1 MTTREENGMED
12 TVVQSKRSDIEIIA
26 NLLAIVLAF
35 VEVVLVSAGHNVMKG
50 RTFVPLWEI
59 LAFGIPA
66 LAFVV
71 LFDILTYILRYRYDH
86 DHREMI
92 LFADRLIIRNRSGVP
107 QLIPTER
114 ITKIQV
120 SLWGALSI
128 WVNGWEYKSPV
139 LDNVAELEHA
149 IRQSREKSIEMRQN
163 AVMAEMRSASDDLF
177 IGRKLVEMGALTE
190 HDIELLQANS
200 AGSSSL

>member
-1 MTTREENGMED
+1 MTTREENGMEG

-35 VEVVLVSAGHNVMKG
+35 VEVVLVFAGHNVMKG

-92 LFADRLIIRNRSGVP
+92 LFADSLIIRNRSGVP

-114 ITKIQV
+114 RAAADPH
-120 SLWGALSI
+120 GADHKDPSQFVGGIVHLGQWLGVQI
-128 WVNGWEYKSPV
+128 
-139 LDNVAELEHA
+139 
-149 IRQSREKSIEMRQN
+149 
-163 AVMAEMRSASDDLF
+163 
-177 IGRKLVEMGALTE
+177 
-190 HDIELLQANS
+190 
-200 AGSSSL
+200 AGPG

>member
-1 MTTREENGMED
+1 MTTREENGMEG

-120 SLWGALSI
+120 SLWGSLSI

-139 LDNVAELEHA
+139 LDNAAELEHA
-149 IRQSREKSIEMRQN
+149 IRQSIEMQQN

-177 IGRKLVEMGALTE
+177 IGRKLVEMGVLTE
-190 HDIELLQANS
+190 HDIELLQANF